1 MRQHAF
7 IALAGAI
14 ALATVGCASEDTSVA
29 PSPASPSPVAQAPAT
44 TAQPQTTTQPFAK
57 PLVTQKPAGPGATV
71 PGLIQSTNG
80 DERARQVQASIAAQK
95 GKKDPFAGLP
105 PALPRTPT
113 VSSQVPNVPRLPNNP
128 RRTAGTPFAPP
139 RSAPRNTPLPPP
151 SSPLPARGAPAN
163 TPTIAALPPQPSTT
177 LASSVEV
184 TGVVNVGGRMQ
195 AIVKAPN
202 EATSR
207 YVGIGQRLSDGQ
219 VLVKRID
226 MSGSDP
232 VVVLEQNGVEV
243 SKVVGEKAPSQQTT

>member
-1 MRQHAF
+1 MRQQAF
-7 IALAGAI
+7 IAFAGAI
-14 ALATVGCASEDTSVA
+14 ALAAAGCTSEDTSVA
-29 PSPASPSPVAQAPAT
+29 PSPAAPSPVTQSPAPA
-44 TAQPQTTTQPFAK
+44 AQPQTTTQPFAK
-57 PLVTQKPAGPGATV
+57 PLVAQKPAGPGATV

-80 DERARQVQASIAAQK
+80 DERARQVQANIAAQR

-113 VSSQVPNVPRLPNNP
+113 VASQVPNVPRLPNNP

-139 RSAPRNTPLPPP
+139 RNTPLPPP
-151 SSPLPARGAPAN
+151 SSPLPSRGTPAAPNN

-207 YVGIGQRLSDGQ
+207 YVSIGQRLSNGQ

-226 MSGSDP
+226 MTGSDP
-232 VVVLEQNGVEV
+232 VVILEQNGVEV